1 MFKKMGKIGLAVV
14 LVIGLLPMMSLRA
27 YAAVPSF
34 NEAADFVIE
43 PPVTYSAGK
52 NLADAKGL
60 QDGST
65 AVLLNSFVYQGNSYT
80 ASNFLRVFNST
91 GTLITDVNLGSLMDT
106 YYKMTYVS
114 MLALN
119 NGNLLIMYSK
129 SDSSEYN
136 LQLGTVT
143 ESTPNA
149 YFMVLDKNGQKVTGQ
164 TRLNTFSAAS
174 LPQLTR
180 FISAAELSNG
190 DIAFSWQRNDNK
202 STVTR
207 VFTAAG
213 VPVSSETL
221 LVDAN
226 ASMSY
231 VAAGDGVYMAAY
243 NSGPSNDNIYL
254 QLFNNN
260 GTSITTINIGA
271 RTNEKQLYLSTLS
284 NGNFMFSQ
292 YSWQTGITSVSLYD
306 NAGVSQGG
314 FNVNGS
320 LGEAAAAVYKKGAM
334 PGFVTVSTDPLSNK
348 AIDDAYNYGTEW
360 SGTQYAYLNYYDND
374 GTLLYTT
381 DQPVDSAPAVFQGY
395 NEDTWMFNVE
405 YYPKFA
411 VYPAFGD
418 KIVFITT
425 DNTDASHFRVTGKLF
440 NREALTPVVL
450 QSAVA
455 DGVPGTTTSTKIDLT
470 FDAAIAGLTADD
482 ITITDVTGSAVKGS
496 LSGSGTAWSLALTS
510 VTGEGDVSVAV
521 NSPSGYTVSGSPQT
535 ATVSL
540 FKPALEP
547 TPAAVIDYE
556 AEQLSGLTANGT
568 YTVNGTAVT
577 ASAAGTLALEQSWL
591 GESLSIVK
599 QGNASTT
606 VDSAAQML
614 SIPSRPAAP
623 TGVTATDE
631 LAIEA
636 NNGKLENVT
645 SAMEY
650 KLSTGGVWTDVTGTA
665 VTGLAPGTY
674 EVRVKLTAASFVS
687 EAHSVTVNAYVPL
700 AEPTPEAVIDYG
712 TEQLSGLTANGTYTV
727 NGTAVTASAAGTLV
741 LEQSWLGE
749 SLSIVKQGN
758 ASTTVDSAAQMLS
771 IPSRPA
777 TPTGVTA
784 TDEMGIEVNNGTLE
798 NVNSAMEY
806 KLSTGGVWTDVTGTT
821 VTGLAPGTYE
831 VRVKWTASSFAS
843 EAYSVTVNAYVPMVE
858 TIPAAVIDYEAEQLS
873 GLLANG
879 LYTVNGTLSIYAD
892 AAGKLA
898 LDSSWLGTTLSLV
911 KQGNASTTI
920 DSAAQTVSIPVRP
933 AAPAGVTATDETA
946 INAKNGTL
954 TNVTPAMEYKQGAAG
969 VWTDV
974 TGTTVT
980 GLAPGTYYVQTKATL
995 KAFAS
1000 VAHIV
1005 NVVAYV
1011 AIPEATPTA
1020 VIDYEAEQLSGLTA
1034 NGTYTLNG
1042 SLTVT
1047 ADADGK
1053 LALDSSWLGSSL
1065 SLVKQGNASTT
1076 IDSVAQNLTIPA
1088 RPAAPAGVAATDEK
1102 AINAKN
1108 GTLTNVTTA
1117 MEYKKGSAGAW
1128 TDVTGTSVSGLVPDT
1143 YSIRTK
1149 GTVTAFASEAQVVTV
1164 NAYVPTLEATPTA
1177 VIDYEAEQLSG
1188 LTANG
1193 TYTLNGS
1200 LTVTADADGKLALDN
1215 GWMGSPLS
1223 LVKQGNASTTIDSAA
1238 QSLTIPARPAAP
1250 ADVASTDET
1259 AIQAKDGTLTNV
1271 TTAME
1276 YRKGTAGA
1284 WTDVTG
1290 TTVTGLAP
1298 GVYEVRTKATAT
1310 AFSSAAV
1317 EVTVTSFASEAEVT
1331 PAAVIDYTAERLTGL
1346 IPEGVY
1352 TLNGTAVTAA
1362 TDGTLLLDSS
1372 WLGTTLIIV
1381 KTGDGVTTTDSDAQ
1395 MLSVP
1400 ARQAAPVG
1408 VSVTDV
1414 TYNGANDGTLQNL
1427 TVQMEYQ
1434 IVDTEAWTEV
1444 TDTSLTGLAPGTYY
1458 VRLKA
1463 TSTDFASAIAQVTV
1477 HDSDAVIPAAP
1488 EVVAD
1493 DLNNTIMGLNTSME
1507 FSLNEGPFVRYDG
1520 TNLPDLSG
1528 EHTVKVRVA
1537 ASGSVPAGPATTLT
1551 FTTNVLIPAGDLGV
1565 SASDP
1570 GGAESNGYT
1579 QIKVTPAPAE
1589 GHKLLYKNFGSGS
1602 IIVPNVGDLL
1612 TGYTLVG
1619 SEGLIPAANGDT
1631 IGIAEV
1637 DAEGMVVK
1645 YGSVIAVVALTT
1657 PVTPTP
1663 DPVSPGSGSNPNSG
1677 TPSGNAASTV
1687 TDVIVLV
1694 NGKEENAG
1702 KATTTISGNLRT
1714 TTIAVDPARLQA
1726 KLDAEGNGAV
1736 VTIPMML
1743 DSNVIVGELSGQ
1755 MIKNME
1761 NVAATLVLQ
1770 TSKGSYTLPASE
1782 INIGALAAR
1791 LGNGVK
1797 LEDITLRITIGDASA
1812 AMNQVV
1818 TAAAVR
1824 GGLTLAAPVL
1834 DFTVTAS
1841 SGNSTVE
1848 LNRFNA
1854 YVSRTVALPQGVNP
1868 NRLTTGIVVDPD
1880 GTVRHVPTRIIQ
1892 KDGKYYAE
1900 INSLTNST
1908 YSVVWH
1914 PLTFADVEK
1923 HWAKNAVND
1932 MGSRLVING
1941 VNEFTF
1947 NPNADITRAEFA
1959 AIIVRG
1965 LGLKLGE
1972 GAAKFAD
1979 VPANSWYAA
1988 AVGTASG
1995 AGLITGFEDGSFRP
2009 GDRIT
2014 REQAM
2019 NIIAKAMKLTGLAE
2033 QTGTVDTAGV
2043 LAAFTDAGRVGAWA
2057 KDSLALAASAGLIS
2071 GRSGNKLEAQANV
2084 TRAEVAVLIQRLL
2097 QKSELID

>member
-674 EVRVKLTAASFVS
+674 EVRVKLTASSFVS

-995 KAFAS
+995 TAFAS

-1434 IVDTEAWTEV
+1434 IGDTEAWTEV

-1657 PVTPTP
+1657 PLTPTP

-1824 GGLTLAAPVL
+1824 GGLTLAAPIL

-1841 SGNSTVE
+1841 FGTSTVE
-1848 LNRFNA
+1848 VSRFNA
-1854 YVSRTVALPQGVNP
+1854 YVSRTVALPQGINP

-1880 GTVRHVPTRIIQ
+1880 GTVRHVPTRIIL

-1914 PLTFADVEK
+1914 PLSFKDVEQ

-1941 VNEFTF
+1941 VNESTF
-1947 NPNADITRAEFA
+1947 SPNADITRAEFA

-1979 VPANSWYAA
+1979 VPASSWYAA
-1988 AVGTASG
+1988 AVGAASE
-1995 AGLITGFEDGSFRP
+1995 AGLINGFEDGTFRP

-2033 QTGTVDTAGV
+2033 QTGIVDTAGV
-2043 LAAFTDAGRVGAWA
+2043 LAAFTDAGHTGAWA

-2071 GRSGNKLEAQANV
+2071 GRSGSKLEAKANV

-2097 QKSELID
+2097 QKSKLID